1 MTINADL
8 IALLDPHE
16 REMLAPP
23 SGEQGKDPTDRTDPT
38 EPTDLKEPTDPADP
52 TEPTDLE
59 ESPEAEPEK
68 KAAPAEDDDEIAEN
82 DPRAIAKMLKR
93 INKLTARAKTAE
105 EMSAKAVSDAVAERE
120 ARIAELEAKLT
131 QTTPA
136 TPANPAEAPVPT
148 SAETPLAHV
157 ENAAQLQ
164 EEIARAKRIR
174 AWAITHWDG
183 VDPETGDPVEVPDGK
198 GGTRVATAAEIRSH
212 FSRCDEVL
220 NEHAPARAEFLRQR
234 TEQIELA
241 RTEYPALFDA
251 KSDEHRLF
259 QQVLQA
265 LPEIRRFADP
275 EVFVGEWLEGHRA
288 RMQRGEPKP
297 TPIKQPERAPAAPVT
312 KTPVP
317 KVSTDKLV
325 RTKALEEVLQ
335 SGGSSDAIERFF
347 MATASRA

>member
-1 MTINADL
+1 MNNDL
-8 IALLDPHE
+8 IALLDPQE
-16 REMLAPP
+16 REFLAQQTTAENPTTP
-23 SGEQGKDPTDRTDPT
+23 ADVQDPTDPTDQPD
-38 EPTDLKEPTDPADP
+38 PTDLQEPT
-52 TEPTDLE
+52 
-59 ESPEAEPEK
+59 PEAEPEQ
-68 KAAPAEDDDEIAEN
+68 KAQPEEEDDIAEN

-93 INKLTARAKTAE
+93 INKLTDRAKTAE
-105 EMSAKAVSDAVAERE
+105 ETSAKAVSDAVAERE

-136 TPANPAEAPVPT
+136 SPAEAPVPT
-148 SAETPLAHV
+148 SAETPLAPV

-183 VDPETGDPVEVPDGK
+183 VDPETGDPVEVPDGN

-220 NEHAPARAEFLRQR
+220 SEHAPARAEFLRQR

-241 RTEYPALFDA
+241 RTEYPSLFDT

-288 RMQRGEPKP
+288 RMQRGETPKP

-325 RTKALEEVLQ
+325 RTKALEEVFQ

>member
-1 MTINADL
+1 MTNDL
-8 IALLDPHE
+8 IALLDPQE
-16 REMLAPP
+16 REFLGQQTTAENPTTP
-23 SGEQGKDPTDRTDPT
+23 ADVQDPTDPTDQPD
-38 EPTDLKEPTDPADP
+38 PTDLQEPTP
-52 TEPTDLE
+52 E
-59 ESPEAEPEK
+59 EEPEQ
-68 KAAPAEDDDEIAEN
+68 KAQPEEEDDIAEN

-105 EMSAKAVSDAVAERE
+105 ETSAKAVSDAVAERE

-136 TPANPAEAPVPT
+136 SPAEAPVPT

-183 VDPETGDPVEVPDGK
+183 VDPETGDPVEVPDGN

-220 NEHAPARAEFLRQR
+220 SEHAPARAEFLRQR

-241 RTEYPALFDA
+241 RTEYPSLFDT

-288 RMQRGEPKP
+288 RMQRGETPKP

-325 RTKALEEVLQ
+325 RTKALEEVFQ

>member
-1 MTINADL
+1 MTNDL
-8 IALLDPHE
+8 IALLDPQE
-16 REMLAPP
+16 REFLGQQTTAENPTTP
-23 SGEQGKDPTDRTDPT
+23 ADVQDPTDPTDQPD
-38 EPTDLKEPTDPADP
+38 PTDLQDQT
-52 TEPTDLE
+52 
-59 ESPEAEPEK
+59 PEAEPEQ
-68 KAAPAEDDDEIAEN
+68 KAPPEEEDDIAEN

-105 EMSAKAVSDAVAERE
+105 ETSAKAVSDAVAERE

-136 TPANPAEAPVPT
+136 SPAEAPVPT

-183 VDPETGDPVEVPDGK
+183 VDPETGDPVEVPDGN

-241 RTEYPALFDA
+241 RTEYPALFDT

-288 RMQRGEPKP
+288 RMQRGETPKP

-325 RTKALEEVLQ
+325 RTKALEEVFQ

>member
-1 MTINADL
+1 MTNDL
-8 IALLDPHE
+8 IALLDPQE
-16 REMLAPP
+16 REFLAQQTTAENPT
-23 SGEQGKDPTDRTDPT
+23 DPTDVQDPTDPT
-38 EPTDLKEPTDPADP
+38 DQPDPTDLQEPT
-52 TEPTDLE
+52 
-59 ESPEAEPEK
+59 PEAEPEQ
-68 KAAPAEDDDEIAEN
+68 KAQPEEEDDIAEN

-105 EMSAKAVSDAVAERE
+105 ETSAKAVSDAVAERE

-136 TPANPAEAPVPT
+136 SPAEAPVPT

-183 VDPETGDPVEVPDGK
+183 VDPETGDPVEVPDGN

-241 RTEYPALFDA
+241 RTEYPALFDT

-288 RMQRGEPKP
+288 RMQRGETPKP

-317 KVSTDKLV
+317 KVATDKLV
-325 RTKALEEVLQ
+325 RTKALEEVFQ
-335 SGGSSDAIERFF
+335 SGGSADAIERFF
-347 MATASRA
+347 LATASRA

>member
-23 SGEQGKDPTDRTDPT
+23 AADQVKDPTDRTDPT

-52 TEPTDLE
+52 ADQTDLP

-105 EMSAKAVSDAVAERE
+105 ETSAKAVSDAVAERE

-136 TPANPAEAPVPT
+136 SPAEAPVPT

-241 RTEYPALFDA
+241 KTEYPALFDT

-288 RMQRGEPKP
+288 RMQRGETPKP

-347 MATASRA
+347 MATAARA

>member
-1 MTINADL
+1 
-8 IALLDPHE
+8 
-16 REMLAPP
+16 
-23 SGEQGKDPTDRTDPT
+23 
-38 EPTDLKEPTDPADP
+38 
-52 TEPTDLE
+52 
-59 ESPEAEPEK
+59 
-68 KAAPAEDDDEIAEN
+68 
-82 DPRAIAKMLKR
+82 
-93 INKLTARAKTAE
+93 
-105 EMSAKAVSDAVAERE
+105 VSDAVAERE

-136 TPANPAEAPVPT
+136 SPAEAPVPT

-183 VDPETGDPVEVPDGK
+183 VDPETGDPVEVPDGN

-241 RTEYPALFDA
+241 RTEYPALFDT

-288 RMQRGEPKP
+288 RMQRGETPKP

-317 KVSTDKLV
+317 KVATDKLV
-325 RTKALEEVLQ
+325 RTKALEEVFQ

>member
-1 MTINADL
+1 MNKDL
-8 IALLDPHE
+8 IALLDPQE
-16 REMLAPP
+16 REFLAQQTTAENPTTP
-23 SGEQGKDPTDRTDPT
+23 ADVQDPTDPTDQPD
-38 EPTDLKEPTDPADP
+38 PTDLQEPT
-52 TEPTDLE
+52 
-59 ESPEAEPEK
+59 PEAEPEQ
-68 KAAPAEDDDEIAEN
+68 KAQPEEEDDIAEN

-105 EMSAKAVSDAVAERE
+105 ETSAKAVSDAVAERE

-136 TPANPAEAPVPT
+136 SPAEAPVPT

-183 VDPETGDPVEVPDGK
+183 VDPETGDPVEVPDGN

-220 NEHAPARAEFLRQR
+220 SEHAPARAEFLRQR

-241 RTEYPALFDA
+241 RTEYPSLFDT

-288 RMQRGEPKP
+288 RMQRGETPKP

-325 RTKALEEVLQ
+325 RTKALEEVFQ

>member
-1 MTINADL
+1 MNKDL
-8 IALLDPHE
+8 IDLLDPQE
-16 REMLAPP
+16 REFLGQQTTAENPTTP
-23 SGEQGKDPTDRTDPT
+23 ADVQDPTDPTDQPD
-38 EPTDLKEPTDPADP
+38 PTDLQEPTP
-52 TEPTDLE
+52 E
-59 ESPEAEPEK
+59 EEPEQ
-68 KAAPAEDDDEIAEN
+68 KAQPEEEDDIAEN

-105 EMSAKAVSDAVAERE
+105 ETSAKAVSDAVAERE

-136 TPANPAEAPVPT
+136 SPAEAPVPT

-183 VDPETGDPVEVPDGK
+183 VDPETGDPVEVPDGN

-220 NEHAPARAEFLRQR
+220 SEHAPARAEFLRQR

-241 RTEYPALFDA
+241 RTEYPSLFDT

-288 RMQRGEPKP
+288 RMQRGETPKP

-325 RTKALEEVLQ
+325 RTKALEEVFQ